1 MRTILLTAL
10 ALLLPVGP
18 SVSAQVDTAGGFDLD
33 VDYWFDV
40 FYPKIFYSPIEGLTV
55 GAYYALIQPV
65 RSDDFY
71 SPAPYRISFSLDG
84 QIATSG
90 SRFLK
95 LQANAPGLANGWRF
109 SARLTARRRAKD
121 NYFGLGNSTVFERD
135 SVTDAQP
142 NFYRA
147 IRTQYTIRAEVQR
160 RIVGPLRALAGL
172 KAERWK
178 ISPPDGPS
186 VIARDLANG
195 VDPTIDVG
203 TDDVS
208 LRIGLVLDTR
218 DDQVAPNS
226 GVVIGVGLGVADADV
241 AGDLTYT
248 RTTLNAQGYWSPSPL
263 LILAARVVA
272 QVTGGTPRLG
282 TFYLIEGGTRFYNT
296 LGGSASHRALR
307 ANRFLDRD
315 QLFGNLEARY
325 TLAAIQTLY
334 RISLLGFFDAGRV
347 FQAGDFRITT
357 DDLKVGAGGGLIF
370 QVGRAG
376 IAGITVGFG
385 PDGVHS
391 DFHSRWTF

>member
-1 MRTILLTAL
+1 MRTILLAAL
-10 ALLLPVGP
+10 ALLLPVGVR
-18 SVSAQVDTAGGFDLD
+18 VSAQVDTAGGFDLD
-33 VDYWFDV
+33 ADYWFNV
-40 FYPKIFYSPIEGLTV
+40 FYPKIFYTPTEGLEV
-55 GAYYALIQPV
+55 GAYYALVQPV

-109 SARLTARRRAKD
+109 SALLTARRRAKD

-147 IRTQYTIRAEVQR
+147 IRTQYALRAEVQR
-160 RIVGPLRALAGL
+160 HLVGPLRALGGL

-186 VIARDLANG
+186 VIANDLENG
-195 VDPTIDVG
+195 VDPTIDVA

-208 LRIGLVLDTR
+208 LRIGLVFDTR

-226 GVVIGVGLGVADADV
+226 GVVLGVGLGVADADV

-248 RTTLNAQGYWSPSPL
+248 RTTVNAQGYWSPSPL

-272 QVTGGTPRLG
+272 QVMGGTPRLG
-282 TFYLIEGGTRFYNT
+282 TYYLIEGGTRFYNT
-296 LGGSASHRALR
+296 LGGSSSHRALR
-307 ANRFLDRD
+307 ANRFLDSD

-325 TLAAIQTLY
+325 TLSAIPTLY

-376 IAGITVGFG
+376 IAGFTLGFG
-385 PDGVHS
+385 PDGAQW